1 MSETGLDYIL
11 KTVHCR
17 PIIALAPLA
26 GLTDHPF
33 RKICTRFGADFAV
46 TEMISS
52 EALIRR
58 VPKTLHMLKYVDEEP
73 RTLVQIMGSSPKVM
87 AEAAKIA
94 EDLGA
99 MAIDINMGCPE
110 KRIVSQGAGSAL
122 LKDPERAVQIV
133 KEVVKAVDLPV
144 TVKIRLGWG
153 HGEFQAKELVKVFE
167 NLGIKMV
174 VIHARTRNQMFRG
187 TPNWLAL
194 SSISQDLKIPL
205 IANGDVVNSAT
216 FKSCLSQA
224 KAQGVMIGRGALG
237 RPWIFS
243 QLNATSNEAPKEEM
257 LHMHKDLILEHL
269 HSIISFYGSHRAITP
284 LRLHLSW
291 YSKGLKGSA
300 KFRETLTRTQSPS
313 SMINEF
319 EKFIV

>member
-1 MSETGLDYIL
+1 MSGNGFNSLLKIL
-11 KTVHCR
+11 HCR

-33 RKICTRFGADFAV
+33 RKICTSFGADFTV

-73 RTLVQIMGSSPKVM
+73 RTLVQIMGSNPKVM

-94 EDLGA
+94 EDLGS

-110 KRIVSQGAGSAL
+110 RRIVSQGAGSAL
-122 LKDPERAVQIV
+122 LKDPEHAIQIV

-144 TVKIRLGWG
+144 TVKLRLGWG
-153 HGEFQAKELVKVFE
+153 HEECQAKELVRIFE
-167 NLGIKMV
+167 DLGIKMV
-174 VIHARTRNQMFRG
+174 VIHARTRNQMFKG

-194 SSISQDLKIPL
+194 SSIAQDLTIPL
-205 IANGDVVNSAT
+205 IANGDVVDGHTLKA
-216 FKSCLSQA
+216 CLSQA
-224 KAQGVMIGRGALG
+224 KSQGVMIGRGALG

-243 QLNATSNEAPKEEM
+243 QLKAASNEASKEEM
-257 LHMHKDLILEHL
+257 LYRHKDLVLEHL
-269 HSIISFYGSHRAITP
+269 HSIISFYGDHRAITP

-300 KFRETLTRTQSPS
+300 KFREALTKSQSPS
-313 SMINEF
+313 IMLEEF

>member
-1 MSETGLDYIL
+1 MSGTGFNSLLKIL
-11 KTVHCR
+11 HCR

-33 RKICTRFGADFAV
+33 RKICTSFGADFTV

-58 VPKTLHMLKYVDEEP
+58 VPKTLQMLKYVDEEP

-94 EDLGA
+94 KDLGA

-122 LKDPERAVQIV
+122 LKDPERAIQIV
-133 KEVVKAVDLPV
+133 KEVVRAIDLPV
-144 TVKIRLGWG
+144 TVKMRLGWA
-153 HGEFQAKELVKVFE
+153 HGEFQAKELVRIFE
-167 NLGIKMV
+167 DLGIKMI

-187 TPNWLAL
+187 SPNWLAL
-194 SSISQDLKIPL
+194 SSISQALKIPL
-205 IANGDVVNSAT
+205 IANGNVVDSDT
-216 FKSCLSQA
+216 FKSCLYQA

-243 QLNATSNEAPKEEM
+243 QLNTASKEAPKEQM
-257 LHMHKDLILEHL
+257 LHMHKDLILAHL
-269 HSIISFYGSHRAITP
+269 HSIISFYGGQRAMPP

-291 YSKGLKGSA
+291 YSKGLKGSG
-300 KFRETLTRTQSPS
+300 KFREALTRTQSPS
-313 SMINEF
+313 SMIDEF